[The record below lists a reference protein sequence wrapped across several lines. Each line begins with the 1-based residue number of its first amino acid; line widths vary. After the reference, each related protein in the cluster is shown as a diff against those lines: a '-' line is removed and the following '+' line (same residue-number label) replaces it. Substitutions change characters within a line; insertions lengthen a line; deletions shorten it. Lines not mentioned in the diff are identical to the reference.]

1 MIALTAQV
9 TFRRADDRDPDLLAG
24 MYDGA
29 AGYRA
34 VGEEPG
40 RLAADGTRYGV
51 TLMERV
57 LKERPVIRP

>member
-1 MIALTAQV
+1 MTAQV
-9 TFRRADDRDPDLLAG
+9 TFRQACEHDPGLLAE

-29 AGYRA
+29 ADHRA

-40 RLAADGTRYGV
+40 KLAADGTCYGV

-57 LKERPVIRP
+57 LPRGSVSRF